1 MVEVAGLCK
10 QFGSFKAIDQL
21 DFTLG
26 ASEIVGL
33 IGPNGAGK
41 STTLHILL
49 GFISRTSGTL
59 RIFGRD
65 PEAARDV
72 VFARLNFTSPYVG
85 LPPRLSVLENLSIYA
100 RLYGVSNPAAL
111 ILSLLQRLGC
121 EHLQNAN
128 TARLSSGE
136 LARVMLCKALLNDPA
151 LLILDE
157 PAANLDPCAA
167 DDIKAILEERRDKHG
182 TSILITSH
190 NLNQVEQICDRIIII
205 NHGRI
210 QATGT
215 SLEVTRKILG
225 ADKTRA
231 SLDDVFKKLA
241 SAPGR
246 HQ

>member
-1 MVEVAGLCK
+1 
-10 QFGSFKAIDQL
+10 
-21 DFTLG
+21 
-26 ASEIVGL
+26 
-33 IGPNGAGK
+33 
-41 STTLHILL
+41 
-49 GFISRTSGTL
+49 
-59 RIFGRD
+59 
-65 PEAARDV
+65 
-72 VFARLNFTSPYVG
+72 
-85 LPPRLSVLENLSIYA
+85 
-100 RLYGVSNPAAL
+100 
-111 ILSLLQRLGC
+111 
-121 EHLQNAN
+121 
-128 TARLSSGE
+128 
-136 LARVMLCKALLNDPA
+136 

-210 QATGT
+210 QSTGT